1 VRKLTDC
8 EIMNAI
14 SQVSQGSDNDAQ
26 RILGQPT
33 DSEFDFVIKMA
44 FQQTS
49 ETVLYWESEAIP
61 RQIL

>member
-1 VRKLTDC
+1 
-8 EIMNAI
+8 MNAI

>member
-1 VRKLTDC
+1 MRKLTDC